1 MIFGLSAADSTA
13 YVLKLKSCLIMAPV
27 NEKQQNTIGL
37 LKQAADEIKE
47 IDEHVREELIN
58 HVETYKYANPKCVEH
73 LETLMDQRKA
83 LTEKIKLF
91 KKGETKFKANEA
103 EALKLDKTI
112 AITKKIMEKAIKYH
126 PCVRGNLAKLNGHL
140 AELNSVL
147 LKTASDIEQGVECST
162 LEAYAERIIRD
173 AAEYTRIEEESA
185 VLQNKILDLSKSLIE
200 ERRQSRRELTEQ
212 NKSSARMAEEL
223 RKTKKDG
230 LELRRQQ
237 ATTSNETLKVLCEQ
251 DNMRMGQRI
260 LDLEQKIK
268 DELEGHSVVMDH
280 YEAKIQA
287 LKKHQKDQIEQHN
300 QLLSQVMS
308 QCQAKLTESER
319 IQNNIFNLEEL
330 KKAGIESEKSTLYL
344 EASLKEKRTND
355 QKLKEMKHLAAN
367 KIQRIV
373 KRCLKRRKAIALA
386 SKKKKGKK
394 KKSKKA

>member
-1 MIFGLSAADSTA
+1 MIFGLSAADSTV

-83 LTEKIKLF
+83 LTEKVKLF
-91 KKGETKFKANEA
+91 KKGETKFKATEA

-344 EASLKEKRTND
+344 EASLKEKRMTD